1 MNKAKQLK
9 NGLHYHLVP
18 FSGTQ
23 AVTVLVLANVGSRYE
38 TDKVW
43 GASHFIEHMMFK
55 GTKKRPTNLDIS
67 KELDRYGAEYNAFTG
82 KDFTGYYV
90 KIASDKA
97 PVAVDLLH
105 DMLVNSKFD
114 QKELTREKK
123 VILEEIKMYEENQ
136 ILHIRDL
143 IEEAMFAGTNLGK
156 EIAGDPKSIT
166 QMKRADILAYRDL
179 YYQPSQMVVVVA
191 GAIPKNTKQLLEKTF
206 GSIKPQKN
214 QPGVHEHVSETPE
227 QGQVRLIRKYKDL
240 KQIQIALGFP
250 TPGREHKDMA
260 AVYLLSTLLGGMM
273 SSRLFIEVR
282 ERKGLCYSIH
292 SGVSSF
298 EDVGAFTIFAGLD
311 DARLSDAMKIIFKEI
326 RKIKKEGVDQ
336 KELQKTKDHIAGAM
350 KLAWEDSSAQANFFG
365 SQQLHLGYMKTP
377 EERLKEFQDVK
388 ASDIKRVANEV
399 LRFEKASMAAIGPYK
414 TDEDLRKHI
423 PKI

>member
-1 MNKAKQLK
+1 MLKAKQLK
-9 NGLHYHLVP
+9 NGLYYHLVP

-38 TDKVW
+38 ADKVW

-55 GTKKRPTNLDIS
+55 GTKKRPSNLDIS

-90 KIASDKA
+90 KIASDKT

-114 QKELTREKK
+114 AKELAREKK

-143 IEEAMFAGTNLGK
+143 IEQVMFTGTNLGK
-156 EIAGDPKSIT
+156 DIAGDAKSIIK
-166 QMKRADILAYRDL
+166 MKRSDILAYRDS
-179 YYQPSQMVVVVA
+179 YYQPSQMIVVVA

-206 GSIKPQKN
+206 GSIKAQKI
-214 QPGVHEHVSETPE
+214 QLAVREHVSEIPD
-227 QGQVRLIRKYKDL
+227 QNQIRLTRKYKDL

-250 TPGREHKDMA
+250 TPGREHKDMPA
-260 AVYLLSTLLGGMM
+260 IHLLSTLLGGMM
-273 SSRLFIEVR
+273 SSRLFVEVR

-292 SGVSSF
+292 SSVSNF

-326 RKIKKEGVDQ
+326 KKIKQNGVDR
-336 KELQKTKDHIAGAM
+336 KELQKTKDHIEGAM
-350 KLAWEDSSAQANFFG
+350 KLIWEDSSAQANFFG

-377 EERLKEFQDVK
+377 EQILKEFQDVK
-388 ASDIKRVANEV
+388 VSDIKRVANEI

-414 TDEDLRKHI
+414 TDVDLRKCI
-423 PKI
+423 PNI